1 VKDDADIDPITR
13 EVIRGWLETAAEE
26 MQNALIKSAHS
37 MLIAEGR
44 DATAALFDEQGRTL
58 AQASSIPVHLGVM
71 VGLGRLIAQRYPASV
86 AQPGDIYATNDP
98 YAGGT
103 HMPDIAVCVPVFHG
117 DALVGYALTMA
128 HHRDIGGLLP
138 GSVSLKARDVHAE
151 GLRIPLVRLA
161 RAGEACEAVWDL
173 ITACSRTP
181 RSLRGDLGAQ
191 IAGCRTGERRLAE
204 LFRRRDP
211 AVVRAAVTSLMAYSE
226 RLTRQAIAALP
237 RGRASFVD
245 HMDDDGLDPA
255 APPTRIEV
263 SVEVIGDEISF
274 DFTGSGPSVAAAI
287 NNVAASTTAIVYYA
301 VRTLTGDRVPSN
313 DGCYRPVRIVLPPG
327 SIVHASYPAPVGSRG
342 IALKRIEDV
351 VLGALARLAPERM
364 CAAHSGQYTIV
375 SVAGR
380 DTVRGE
386 PLIGHM
392 GGPYAGG
399 NGAQPQRDGI
409 DCADHGATNGSMV
422 TIEDSE
428 SRLPLRF
435 RKLTLWTDS
444 GGAGR
449 WRGGL
454 GYQAEIEWLGGE
466 ITASLRR
473 ERMRFAPRGLE
484 GGGDAPCCR
493 TELESPPTAPRA
505 LPGKIDFPMRAG
517 DVVRYWTT
525 GGAGRGLPQERDRDL
540 VRADVLDE
548 RISQA
553 VARDI
558 YGLNIDSTDG
568 GR

>member
-1 VKDDADIDPITR
+1 MNAAGGIDLVTR
-13 EVIRGWLETAAEE
+13 EVIRGWVDTAAEE
-26 MQNALIKSAHS
+26 MQGALIKSAHS

-71 VGLGRLIAQRYPASV
+71 VGLGRIIAQRFPAGV
-86 AQPGDIYATNDP
+86 AQQGDIYATNDP

-103 HMPDIAVCVPVFHG
+103 HMPDIAVCVPIFHDG
-117 DALVGYALTMA
+117 ALVGYALTMA

-138 GSVSLKARDVHAE
+138 GSVSLKARDIHAE

-161 RAGEACEAVWDL
+161 RGGEPCEAVWDL
-173 ITACSRTP
+173 IIACSRTP

-191 IAGCRTGERRLAE
+191 VAGCRTGERRLGE
-204 LFRRRDP
+204 LFKRWNP
-211 AVVRAAVTSLMAYSE
+211 ATVREAVASLMDYSE

-245 HMDDDGLDPA
+245 HLDDDGLDPD
-255 APPTRIEV
+255 APPARIEA
-263 SVEVIGDEISF
+263 SVEVSGDEIVF

-301 VRTLTGDRVPSN
+301 VRTLTGDGVPSN

-327 SIVHASYPAPVGSRG
+327 SIVAATYPAPVGSRG
-342 IALKRIEDV
+342 VALKRIEDV

-399 NGAQPQRDGI
+399 NGAQPRRDGI
-409 DCADHGATNGSMV
+409 DCAEHGATNGSMV

-428 SRLPLRF
+428 SRMPLRF
-435 RKLTLWTDS
+435 RKLELWTDS

-449 WRGGL
+449 LRGGL
-454 GYQAEIEWLGGE
+454 GYEAEVEWLGGE
-466 ITASLRR
+466 ITATLRR
-473 ERMRFAPRGLE
+473 ERMKFAPRGLE

-493 TELESPPTAPRA
+493 TELEAPPAAPRP
-505 LPGKIDFPMRAG
+505 LPGKIDFTMRAG

-525 GGAGRGLPQERDRDL
+525 GGAGRGAPRERERDL
-540 VRADVLDE
+540 VVADVLDG
-548 RISQA
+548 RVSRTA
-553 VARDI
+553 ARDI
-558 YGLNIDSTDG
+558 YGVDIDMTDG

>member
-1 VKDDADIDPITR
+1 MGAN
-13 EVIRGWLETAAEE
+13 RG
-26 MQNALIKSAHS
+26 S
-37 MLIAEGR
+37 
-44 DATAALFDEQGRTL
+44 
-58 AQASSIPVHLGVM
+58 
-71 VGLGRLIAQRYPASV
+71 
-86 AQPGDIYATNDP
+86 
-98 YAGGT
+98 
-103 HMPDIAVCVPVFHG
+103 
-117 DALVGYALTMA
+117 
-128 HHRDIGGLLP
+128 
-138 GSVSLKARDVHAE
+138 
-151 GLRIPLVRLA
+151 RLA
-161 RAGEACEAVWDL
+161 VRQ
-173 ITACSRTP
+173 RP
-181 RSLRGDLGAQ
+181 LRNGA
-191 IAGCRTGERRLAE
+191 TRRQ
-204 LFRRRDP
+204 D
-211 AVVRAAVTSLMAYSE
+211 
-226 RLTRQAIAALP
+226 
-237 RGRASFVD
+237 
-245 HMDDDGLDPA
+245 
-255 APPTRIEV
+255 RID
-263 SVEVIGDEISF
+263 DEISF

-313 DGCYRPVRIVLPPG
+313 DGCYRPVRIVLPPD
-327 SIVHASYPAPVGSRG
+327 SIVNASYPAPVGSRG
-342 IALKRIEDV
+342 VALKRIEDV

-435 RKLTLWTDS
+435 RRLTLWTDS

-473 ERMRFAPRGLE
+473 ERMKFAPRGLE

-525 GGAGRGLPQERDRDL
+525 GGAGRGLPHERDRDL